1 MANQWF
7 RMYSE
12 FAHDPKVQM
21 MSEAMQ
27 RRFVTLLCLCCSN
40 NNATLHDDEI
50 AFQMRI
56 SEEEWKATKSMFISR
71 NMLSESNKIINW
83 SKRQFCSDSST
94 ERSRKHREQKKAM
107 RQQCTVAAPPPD
119 TDTETDK
126 NTVGSEAETN
136 RECDSEFPDEPENTG
151 EQEPEVETSVKRND
165 YPEDFSTFFRSW
177 PQTNGSKK
185 KAFQSWKKA
194 RDKPSLEKLLSIV
207 DRLKK
212 SDKWQRG
219 IIPHPETWLNGK
231 RWETAEDIQPAGTK
245 PAAEDFTPK
254 EFDPKTLYG
263 DDFDARKFYAS
274 A

>member
-12 FAHDPKVQM
+12 FAYDPKVQM

-27 RRFVTLLCLCCSN
+27 RRFIMLLCLRCSN
-40 NNATLHDDEI
+40 NNATLHDEEI
-50 AFQMRI
+50 AFQLRI
-56 SEEEWKATKSMFISR
+56 SDAEWEVTKHLFISK
-71 NMLSESNKIINW
+71 NMLTSDNEIVNW
-83 SKRQFCSDSST
+83 DKRQFCSDSST

-107 RQQCTVAAPPPD
+107 QQQCNVAATPPD
-119 TDTETDK
+119 TDTDTDK
-126 NTVGSEAETN
+126 NTVGSEAEPN
-136 RECDSEFPDEPENTG
+136 RECCFEIPEEPEDTSK
-151 EQEPEVETSVKRND
+151 QESGAETSVKRND
-165 YPEDFSTFFRSW
+165 YPEDFNTFFRSW

-185 KAFQSWKKA
+185 KAFQAWKKA
-194 RDKPSLEKLLSIV
+194 RDKPSLEKLLSLV
-207 DRLKK
+207 DRLKN

-219 IIPHPETWLNGK
+219 IIPHPETWLNQA
-231 RWETAEDIQPAGTK
+231 RWETAEDIQPAGASPT
-245 PAAEDFTPK
+245 AQDFTPK